1 MILAKKK
8 VSVITVAPSFSF
20 SLAQE
25 YSLLFFSREKLEISL
40 LRHLPCGLRCN
51 EGQVKTLLFSPP
63 SSKSVP
69 RESHVCFIFSYS
81 IHSHFPNRQ
90 SRATHL
96 TCIWDLF
103 VNLRDFGAGCL
114 VEWNV

>member
-51 EGQVKTLLFSPP
+51 E
-63 SSKSVP
+63 
-69 RESHVCFIFSYS
+69 
-81 IHSHFPNRQ
+81 
-90 SRATHL
+90 
-96 TCIWDLF
+96 
-103 VNLRDFGAGCL
+103 
-114 VEWNV
+114 

>member
-8 VSVITVAPSFSF
+8 VSVIAVAPSFSF

-51 EGQVKTLLFSPP
+51 EGQVKTSSRRRRLRAYHVKATCVSYFHILFTA
-63 SSKSVP
+63 
-69 RESHVCFIFSYS
+69 IFRTGRVVQH
-81 IHSHFPNRQ
+81 I
-90 SRATHL
+90 
-96 TCIWDLF
+96 
-103 VNLRDFGAGCL
+103 
-114 VEWNV
+114 